1 MSEDKNQFDTLNNE
15 QSKSEEDTASP
26 AAAEAEISADSEEQ
40 QNDLSVENKEKEIE
54 QLKLNFK
61 KAETEKIEL
70 QDRLLRKVAE
80 FDNYK
85 RRTENEF
92 SNLFKYAAENF
103 IKKILPVVDDFER
116 SLKHLAESEENSS
129 VKDGIKLVYDKLIKI
144 LDDQGVKKIDAV
156 GKPFDVHFHEALL
169 QKKDEQQ
176 PSHTVLDELETGYLY
191 QDKVIRHAKVIV
203 NEDFHIED
211 KAPDETT
218 KEEKL

>member
-1 MSEDKNQFDTLNNE
+1 MSEEKNQFETLNNE
-15 QSKSEEDTASP
+15 QIKSEENTPSP
-26 AAAEAEISADSEEQ
+26 AAEAEISVGSEEQ

-54 QLKLNFK
+54 QLRIIFK
-61 KAETEKIEL
+61 KTETEKIEL
-70 QDRLLRKVAE
+70 QDKLLRKVAE

-103 IKKILPVVDDFER
+103 IKKILPVVDDLER
-116 SLKHLAESEENSS
+116 SIKHLSESEENSS
-129 VKDGIKLVYDKLIKI
+129 VTDGIKMIYDKLLKI
-144 LDDQGVKKIDAV
+144 LDDQGVKKMEAV
-156 GKPFDVHFHEALL
+156 GKPFNVHFHEALL

-176 PSHTVLDELETGYLY
+176 PPHSVLDELETGYLY

-203 NEDFHIED
+203 NEDFQVED
-211 KAPDETT
+211 AAGNETT

>member
-1 MSEDKNQFDTLNNE
+1 MSQEVNEFDTLENE
-15 QSKSEEDTASP
+15 KINSEENAPLPETENAAGSVEKQNSP
-26 AAAEAEISADSEEQ
+26 
-40 QNDLSVENKEKEIE
+40 SVENIEKELE
-54 QLKLNFK
+54 ELKLNFL
-61 KAETEKIEL
+61 KADTEKKEL

-129 VKDGIKLVYDKLIKI
+129 VTDGIKLIYDKLLKI
-144 LDDQGVKKIDAV
+144 LDDQGVKKIESV

-169 QKKDEQQ
+169 QKKDENQ
-176 PSHTVLDELETGYLY
+176 PPHSVLDELETGYLY

-203 NEDFHIED
+203 NEDFQIEEAASD
-211 KAPDETT
+211 TT
-218 KEEKL
+218 MKEENL

>member
-1 MSEDKNQFDTLNNE
+1 MSEEEKQFKTLNNE
-15 QSKSEEDTASP
+15 QNKSEGNPASTVS
-26 AAAEAEISADSEEQ
+26 EAEILAGSEEP

-54 QLKLNFK
+54 QLKLNFI
-61 KAETEKIEL
+61 KAETEKKEL

-116 SLKHLAESEENSS
+116 SLKHLAESQENSS
-129 VKDGIKLVYDKLIKI
+129 VTDGIKLIYDKLLKI
-144 LDDQGVKKIDAV
+144 LDDQGVKKIDAI

-176 PSHTVLDELETGYLY
+176 PPHVVLDELETGYLY

-203 NEDFHIED
+203 NEDFHFED

>member
-1 MSEDKNQFDTLNNE
+1 MSEEVNEFDTLENEKTNNE
-15 QSKSEEDTASP
+15 EIDSSH
-26 AAAEAEISADSEEQ
+26 EAESETTSTEQ
-40 QNDLSVENKEKEIE
+40 LSNPLVENIEKELE
-54 QLKLNFK
+54 ELKLNFI
-61 KAETEKIEL
+61 KADTEKKEL

-116 SLKHLAESEENSS
+116 SLKHLSESEENSS
-129 VKDGIKLVYDKLIKI
+129 VSEGIKLIYDKLVKI
-144 LDDQGVKKIDAV
+144 LVDQGVKKIDAV

-169 QKKDEQQ
+169 QKKDENQ
-176 PSHTVLDELETGYLY
+176 PPHSVLDELETGYLY

-203 NEDFHIED
+203 NEDFHTEEAASD
-211 KAPDETT
+211 TPT
-218 KEEKL
+218 KEENV

>member
-1 MSEDKNQFDTLNNE
+1 MSEEKNQFDTLNNE
-15 QSKSEEDTASP
+15 QTKSEENPTSTAS
-26 AAAEAEISADSEEQ
+26 EAEILAGSEEP

-54 QLKLNFK
+54 QLKLNFI
-61 KAETEKIEL
+61 KAETEKKEL

-116 SLKHLAESEENSS
+116 SLKHLAESQDNSS
-129 VKDGIKLVYDKLIKI
+129 VTDGIKMIYDKLLKI
-144 LDDQGVKKIDAV
+144 LDDQGVKKIDTI

-176 PSHTVLDELETGYLY
+176 PPHVVLDELETGYLY

>member
-1 MSEDKNQFDTLNNE
+1 MSEVNN
-15 QSKSEEDTASP
+15 KF
-26 AAAEAEISADSEEQ
+26 EAQDEPLTENGEK
-40 QNDLSVENKEKEIE
+40 DLSPESEPSLSAEEIRTSLSDDTKEKEIE
-54 QLKLNFK
+54 ELKLTFK
-61 KAETEKIEL
+61 KSETEKKDL

-85 RRTENEF
+85 RRTENEI

-129 VKDGIKLVYDKLIKI
+129 VTDGIKLIYDKLMKI
-144 LDDQGVKKIDAV
+144 LDDQGVKKIDSI

-169 QKKDEQQ
+169 QKKDERQ
-176 PSHTVLDELETGYLY
+176 PPHFVLDELEKGYLY

-203 NEDFHIED
+203 NEDFQIEENTI
-211 KAPDETT
+211 DETT

>member
-1 MSEDKNQFDTLNNE
+1 MSEEIKQTEIQNDE
-15 QSKSEEDTASP
+15 QIKSEVNSSSP
-26 AAAEAEISADSEEQ
+26 GTEEALSAVSEAG
-40 QNDLSVENKEKEIE
+40 QNDYSLENKDKEIE
-54 QLKLNFK
+54 ELKLNFK
-61 KAETEKIEL
+61 KAETEKNEL

-85 RRTENEF
+85 RRTETEF

-116 SLKHLAESEENSS
+116 SLKHLAEAEENSS
-129 VKDGIKLVYDKLIKI
+129 VTDGIKMIYDKLMKI
-144 LDDQGVKKIDAV
+144 LDDQGVKKIDSV

-169 QKKDEQQ
+169 QKKDEQK
-176 PSHTVLDELETGYLY
+176 PSHSVLDELETGYLY

-203 NEDFHIED
+203 NEDFHVED
-211 KAPDETT
+211 TPADEPT

>member
-1 MSEDKNQFDTLNNE
+1 MSEKVNESETMHEEKNAEDGTPVSEPQANE
-15 QSKSEEDTASP
+15 TGTKEEVNLGEVEQLKINLEK
-26 AAAEAEISADSEEQ
+26 AEAEK
-40 QNDLSVENKEKEIE
+40 KE
-54 QLKLNFK
+54 F
-61 KAETEKIEL
+61 

-116 SLKHLAESEENSS
+116 SLAHANDAENSDS
-129 VKDGIKLVYDKLIKI
+129 LASGIKLIYDKLVKI
-144 LDDQGVKKIDAV
+144 LDEQGVKKIESV

-169 QKKDEQQ
+169 QRKDETQ
-176 PSHTVLDELETGYLY
+176 PPHSVLDEVETGYLY

-203 NEDFHIED
+203 NEDFHVE
-211 KAPDETT
+211 
-218 KEEKL
+218 

>member
-1 MSEDKNQFDTLNNE
+1 MSEEVNEFDTLENE
-15 QSKSEEDTASP
+15 KINSEEKAPLPETENAAGSVETQNSP
-26 AAAEAEISADSEEQ
+26 
-40 QNDLSVENKEKEIE
+40 SVENIEKELE
-54 QLKLNFK
+54 ELKLNFK
-61 KAETEKIEL
+61 KADTEKNEL

-129 VKDGIKLVYDKLIKI
+129 VTDGIKLIYDKLLKI
-144 LDDQGVKKIDAV
+144 LDDQGVKKIESV

-169 QKKDEQQ
+169 QKKDETQ
-176 PSHTVLDELETGYLY
+176 PPHSVLDELETGYLY

-203 NEDFHIED
+203 NEDFQTEEAASD
-211 KAPDETT
+211 STT
-218 KEEKL
+218 KEENV

>member
-1 MSEDKNQFDTLNNE
+1 MSEEIKQTDIQNDE
-15 QSKSEEDTASP
+15 QIKSEVNQASP
-26 AAAEAEISADSEEQ
+26 AAKTDITEDTEVG
-40 QNDLSVENKEKEIE
+40 QNDLSLENKEKEIE
-54 QLKLNFK
+54 ELKLNFK
-61 KAETEKIEL
+61 KAETEKNEL

-129 VKDGIKLVYDKLIKI
+129 VTDGIKMIYDKLMKI
-144 LDDQGVKKIDAV
+144 LDDQGVKKIDSV

-176 PSHTVLDELETGYLY
+176 PPHSVLDELETGYLY

-203 NEDFHIED
+203 NEDFHVED
-211 KAPDETT
+211 TTAAEPT

>member
-1 MSEDKNQFDTLNNE
+1 MSEEVNEFDALENE
-15 QSKSEEDTASP
+15 KTKSEENVSST
-26 AAAEAEISADSEEQ
+26 EVESETTSTKQ
-40 QNDLSVENKEKEIE
+40 SSNPLVENIEKELE
-54 QLKLNFK
+54 ELKLNFI
-61 KAETEKIEL
+61 KADTEKKEL

-116 SLKHLAESEENSS
+116 SLKHLAETEDNNS
-129 VKDGIKLVYDKLIKI
+129 VTEGIKMIYDKLVKI
-144 LDDQGVKKIDAV
+144 LDDQGVKKIESV

-169 QKKDEQQ
+169 QKKDESQ
-176 PSHTVLDELETGYLY
+176 PPHSVLDELETGYLY

-203 NEDFHIED
+203 NEDFHSEETATD
-211 KAPDETT
+211 DTT
-218 KEEKL
+218 KEENV

>member
-1 MSEDKNQFDTLNNE
+1 MSEEVNELKTLENEKIKNEEVVTSKETESETTSTE
-15 QSKSEEDTASP
+15 Q
-26 AAAEAEISADSEEQ
+26 
-40 QNDLSVENKEKEIE
+40 LSNPLVENIEKELE
-54 QLKLNFK
+54 ELKLNFIKADNEK
-61 KAETEKIEL
+61 KEL

-116 SLKHLAESEENSS
+116 SLKHLSESEENSS
-129 VKDGIKLVYDKLIKI
+129 VSEGIKLIYDKLVKI
-144 LDDQGVKKIDAV
+144 LDDQGVKKIEAL

-169 QKKDEQQ
+169 QKKDENQ
-176 PSHTVLDELETGYLY
+176 PPHSVLDELETGYIY

-203 NEDFHIED
+203 NEDFHTEQAASD
-211 KAPDETT
+211 STT
-218 KEEKL
+218 KEENV

>member
-1 MSEDKNQFDTLNNE
+1 MSDEVNKLNTNE
-15 QSKSEEDTASP
+15 NDQTKTIEETPSHETETSSAQS
-26 AAAEAEISADSEEQ
+26 EQ
-40 QNDLSVENKEKEIE
+40 QNEITVDPKEKEIE
-54 QLKLNFK
+54 ELKLHFTK
-61 KAETEKIEL
+61 SETEKKEL

-116 SLKHLAESEENSS
+116 SLKHVAETENTSS
-129 VKDGIKLVYDKLIKI
+129 VTDGVKLIYDKLMKI
-144 LDDQGVKKIDAV
+144 LDDQGVKKMESV

-169 QKKDEQQ
+169 QRKDEQQ
-176 PSHTVLDELETGYLY
+176 PPHSVLDELETGYLY

-203 NEDFHIED
+203 NEDFHTEERIT
-211 KAPDETT
+211 DEST
-218 KEEKL
+218 KEEQA

>member
-1 MSEDKNQFDTLNNE
+1 MLKEIKQTDIQNDE
-15 QSKSEEDTASP
+15 QIKSEVNQASSVIGADAP
-26 AAAEAEISADSEEQ
+26 AGSEIE
-40 QNDLSVENKEKEIE
+40 QNDLSLENKEKEIE
-54 QLKLNFK
+54 ELKLNFK
-61 KAETEKIEL
+61 KAETEKNEL

-129 VKDGIKLVYDKLIKI
+129 VTDGIKMIYDKLMKI
-144 LDDQGVKKIDAV
+144 LDDQGVKKIDSV

-169 QKKDEQQ
+169 QKKDELQ
-176 PSHTVLDELETGYLY
+176 PPHSVLDELETGYLY

-203 NEDFHIED
+203 NEDFHVD
-211 KAPDETT
+211 DTTADEPT

>member
-1 MSEDKNQFDTLNNE
+1 MSEEKNQFDTQNDE
-15 QSKSEEDTASP
+15 QIKDGENLDQPQT
-26 AAAEAEISADSEEQ
+26 EAEISASTEEL
-40 QNDLSVENKEKEIE
+40 QNDLSIDNKEKEIE
-54 QLKLNFK
+54 ELKLSFK
-61 KAETEKIEL
+61 KAEIEKNEL

-85 RRTENEF
+85 RRTEGEF
-92 SNLFKYAAENF
+92 SSLFKYAAENF

-129 VKDGIKLVYDKLIKI
+129 VTDGIKLIYDKLMKI
-144 LDDQGVKKIDAV
+144 LDDQGVKKIDSV

-176 PSHTVLDELETGYLY
+176 PPHVVLDELETGYLY
-191 QDKVIRHAKVIV
+191 QDKVIRHSKVIV
-203 NEDFHIED
+203 NEDYHTED
-211 KAPDETT
+211 PISDEAT

>member
-1 MSEDKNQFDTLNNE
+1 MSDEKDQFETLTNE
-15 QSKSEEDTASP
+15 QINSEANTSSP
-26 AAAEAEISADSEEQ
+26 ASEAEILAGSEEP

-61 KAETEKIEL
+61 KAETEKNEL
-70 QDRLLRKVAE
+70 QDRLLRKIAE

-116 SLKHLAESEENSS
+116 SLKHLAESEEDSS
-129 VKDGIKLVYDKLIKI
+129 VTDGIKLIYDKLTKI

-176 PSHTVLDELETGYLY
+176 PPHTVLDELETGYLY
-191 QDKVIRHAKVIV
+191 QDKVIRHAKVVV
-203 NEDFHIED
+203 NEDFHVEEI
-211 KAPDETT
+211 ASDETA

>member
-1 MSEDKNQFDTLNNE
+1 MSEEIKQTDIQNDE
-15 QSKSEEDTASP
+15 QIKSEVNQASSVIGADTPGGS
-26 AAAEAEISADSEEQ
+26 EIE
-40 QNDLSVENKEKEIE
+40 QNDLSLENKEKEIE
-54 QLKLNFK
+54 ELKLNFK
-61 KAETEKIEL
+61 KAETEKNEL

-129 VKDGIKLVYDKLIKI
+129 VTDGIKMIYDKLMKI
-144 LDDQGVKKIDAV
+144 LDDQGVKKIDSV

-176 PSHTVLDELETGYLY
+176 PPHSVLDELETGYLY

-203 NEDFHIED
+203 NEDFHVD
-211 KAPDETT
+211 DTTADEPT

>member
-1 MSEDKNQFDTLNNE
+1 MSEEKKRFKTLNNE
-15 QSKSEEDTASP
+15 QIKSEESSPSHDT
-26 AAAEAEISADSEEQ
+26 ETEISAGSEEQ
-40 QNDLSVENKEKEIE
+40 QSDISVENKEKEIE
-54 QLKLNFK
+54 QLRLNFK
-61 KAETEKIEL
+61 KAETEKNEL
-70 QDRLLRKVAE
+70 QDRLLRKIAE

-103 IKKILPVVDDFER
+103 IQKILPVVDDFER
-116 SLKHLAESEENSS
+116 SLKHLDESEENSS
-129 VKDGIKLVYDKLIKI
+129 VKDGIKMIYDKLMKI
-144 LDDQGVKKIDAV
+144 LDDQGVKKIESV

-176 PSHTVLDELETGYLY
+176 PSHIVLDELETGYLY

-211 KAPDETT
+211 TAPDETT

>member
-1 MSEDKNQFDTLNNE
+1 MSEEVNEFDTLESEQIKNE
-15 QSKSEEDTASP
+15 ENTSSK
-26 AAAEAEISADSEEQ
+26 EAESETTITEQ
-40 QNDLSVENKEKEIE
+40 QNHPLVENIEKELE
-54 QLKLNFK
+54 ELKLNFI
-61 KAETEKIEL
+61 KADTEKKEL

-116 SLKHLAESEENSS
+116 SLKHLAESEDNSS
-129 VKDGIKLVYDKLIKI
+129 VTEGIKMIYDKLVKI
-144 LDDQGVKKIDAV
+144 LDDQGVKKMESV

-169 QKKDEQQ
+169 QKKDETQ
-176 PSHTVLDELETGYLY
+176 PPHSVLDELETGYLY

-203 NEDFHIED
+203 NEDFHTEETASD
-211 KAPDETT
+211 DTT
-218 KEEKL
+218 KEENV

>member
-1 MSEDKNQFDTLNNE
+1 MSEEVNEFDTLENE
-15 QSKSEEDTASP
+15 KTKSEENVSST
-26 AAAEAEISADSEEQ
+26 EVESETTSTKQ
-40 QNDLSVENKEKEIE
+40 SSNPLVENIEKELE
-54 QLKLNFK
+54 ELKLNFI
-61 KAETEKIEL
+61 KADTEKKEL

-116 SLKHLAESEENSS
+116 SLKHLAETEDNNS
-129 VKDGIKLVYDKLIKI
+129 VTEGIKMIYDKLVKI
-144 LDDQGVKKIDAV
+144 LDDQGVKKIESV

-169 QKKDEQQ
+169 QKKDESQ
-176 PSHTVLDELETGYLY
+176 PPHSVLDELETGYLY

-203 NEDFHIED
+203 NEDFHSEETATD
-211 KAPDETT
+211 DTT
-218 KEEKL
+218 KEENV

>member
-1 MSEDKNQFDTLNNE
+1 MSEEKNQFDTQND
-15 QSKSEEDTASP
+15 EEIKDGENLDQQQT
-26 AAAEAEISADSEEQ
+26 EAEISASSEEL
-40 QNDLSVENKEKEIE
+40 QNDLSIDNKEKEIE
-54 QLKLNFK
+54 ELKLSFK
-61 KAETEKIEL
+61 KAEIEKNEL

-85 RRTENEF
+85 RRTEGEF
-92 SNLFKYAAENF
+92 SSLFKYAAENF

-129 VKDGIKLVYDKLIKI
+129 VTDGIKLIYDKLLKI
-144 LDDQGVKKIDAV
+144 LDDQGVKKIDSV

-176 PSHTVLDELETGYLY
+176 PPHVVLDELETGYLY
-191 QDKVIRHAKVIV
+191 QDKVIRHSKVIV
-203 NEDFHIED
+203 NEDYHTED
-211 KAPDETT
+211 TASDEAS